1 MVSCHWPNGNGTWRT
16 GRTVW
21 QQSEGASRTLAREP
35 LRKNQRQSTDKLRDW
50 DAKKRTRRI
59 AQKESGT
66 FDSLGI
72 EYL

>member
-21 QQSEGASRTLAREP
+21 QQSEGASKGDKSDAG
-35 LRKNQRQSTDKLRDW
+35 QRQSTDKLRDW